1 MTGVNSSDNV
11 SYKNPN
17 GTTTLYGI
25 VNNQKTG
32 LMTPNLALYKQ
43 NSGPASEC
51 NEYNPE
57 ANHKRQVKSGL
68 GKGEFAYGDN
78 SFDNSGQNSTS

>member
-1 MTGVNSSDNV
+1 
-11 SYKNPN
+11 
-17 GTTTLYGI
+17 
-25 VNNQKTG
+25 
-32 LMTPNLALYKQ
+32 MTPNLALYKQ

-78 SFDNSGQNSTS
+78 SFDNSG